1 MPAIGASGAVMAAV
15 VLYSIHWPYERFY
28 IYFFF
33 SIEIRWLV
41 LLYVILDL
49 HPVLLELAGTPQYTG
64 IANAAHLGGAAFGFL
79 YWRYRLRLED
89 YWDRVVNF
97 RRTVRTRLQRN
108 VRLYSPPGES
118 TTANLDS
125 LIDKILEKIHKEGD
139 DSLTDVERDI
149 LRMGTEKLKR
159 RLKA

>member
-1 MPAIGASGAVMAAV
+1 
-15 VLYSIHWPYERFY
+15 
-28 IYFFF
+28 
-33 SIEIRWLV
+33 
-41 LLYVILDL
+41 
-49 HPVLLELAGTPQYTG
+49 
-64 IANAAHLGGAAFGFL
+64 
-79 YWRYRLRLED
+79 
-89 YWDRVVNF
+89 
-97 RRTVRTRLQRN
+97 VRTRLQRN